1 MSEANG
7 WNEWSRHIL
16 AELKRLNDSQEALRA
31 EIQLINTK
39 LAQIS
44 AFDYKA
50 LEERVNTLTSDLRTL
65 ERTVTQPD
73 GMLDRDKDFEERIRK
88 VEQTINTNTGKSSI
102 ILLIASPILAAIV
115 SLMFTFLK

>member
-44 AFDYKA
+44 AFDHKA

-88 VEQTINTNTGKSSI
+88 VEQTINTNIPNLKT
-102 ILLIASPILAAIV
+102 LA
-115 SLMFTFLK
+115 L